1 MGPKGSNIHMLVKQ
15 MSKEIM
21 SNFVRIQNGS
31 YRGTAIHNQVFRLV
45 KDYTV
50 GAKGGYV
57 TVQGEDGKAIRVK
70 VPSIRSIEAVS
81 KADAPEGVMAY
92 TPKSKVKVEDN
103 GLEYEVPQDTNET
116 DDEIMARVAARFEI
130 LNEMTLSAK
139 NGEIRAM
146 VVSGAPGVGKS
157 YGVEQTLEQHSM
169 FDKLVKK
176 IKHEVVKGAMTPIGL
191 YKKLFDFSDANCV
204 LVFDDCDAVFQDDLS
219 LNILKAALD
228 SSSRRRIHW
237 NADSALL
244 RREGIPNA
252 FDFHGSV
259 IFITNIKLDNVK
271 SRKLRDHIDA
281 LMDRSHYLD
290 LTIHTTREKLLRI
303 KQIAQAGSLFSDE
316 KYGFTEEQKQEIVDF
331 IHTNADRMR
340 TISLRMAL
348 KIADLVKVSP
358 TRWKD
363 LAAVTCMKG

>member
-1 MGPKGSNIHMLVKQ
+1 
-15 MSKEIM
+15 M

-31 YRGTAIHNQVFRLV
+31 YRGASVHNRVFRLV

-50 GAKGGYV
+50 GAKGGYI
-57 TVQGEDGKAIRVK
+57 TVLGDEGKPIRVK
-70 VPSIRSIEAVS
+70 ISSIRNIEPVAAS
-81 KADAPEGVMAY
+81 EATTAPAGVMAY
-92 TPKSKVKVEDN
+92 TLKAKSKAKAEEDN
-103 GLEYEVPQDTNET
+103 GLEYEAPIDSDET
-116 DDEIMARVAARFEI
+116 DDAIMARVAARFEI

-139 NGEIRAM
+139 NGDIRAM

-157 YGVEQTLEQHSM
+157 YGVETTLEQHSM

-176 IKHEVVKGAMTPIGL
+176 VKHEVVKGAMTPIGL

-204 LVFDDCDAVFQDDLS
+204 LVFDDCDAVFHDDLS

-228 SSSRRRIHW
+228 TGRRRRIHW
-237 NADSALL
+237 NADSSLL

-271 SRKLRDHIDA
+271 SRKLRGHIDA

-303 KQIAQAGSLFSDE
+303 KQIAQAGGLFSDE
-316 KYGFTEEQKQEIVDF
+316 KYGFTEATKQEIVDF
-331 IHTNADRMR
+331 IHTNADKMR

-348 KIADLVKVSP
+348 KIADLVKSSP

-363 LAAVTCMKG
+363 MAAITCMKG

>member
-1 MGPKGSNIHMLVKQ
+1 MTS
-15 MSKEIM
+15 
-21 SNFVRIQNGS
+21 FVRIQNGN
-31 YRGTAIHNQVFRLV
+31 YRSAPVHNRVFRLV

-50 GAKGGYV
+50 GAKGGYI
-57 TVQGEDGKAIRVK
+57 TVLGDEGKPIRVK
-70 VPSIRSIEAVS
+70 VSSIRDIEPVAAS
-81 KADAPEGVMAY
+81 EATTAPAGVMAY
-92 TPKSKVKVEDN
+92 ASKSKGKDEDN
-103 GLEYEVPQDTNET
+103 GLEYEVPVDTNET
-116 DDEIMARVAARFEI
+116 DEEIMARVAARFEI

-139 NGEIRAM
+139 NGDIRAM

-157 YGVEQTLEQHSM
+157 YGVETTLEQHSM

-176 IKHEVVKGAMTPIGL
+176 VKHEVVKGAMTPIGL
-191 YKKLFDFSDANCV
+191 YHKLFQFSDSNCV
-204 LVFDDCDAVFQDDLS
+204 LVFDDCDAVFHDDLS

-228 SSSRRRIHW
+228 TGSRRRIHW

-271 SRKLRDHIDA
+271 SRKLRGHIDA

-303 KQIAQAGSLFSDE
+303 KQIAQAGGLFSDE
-316 KYGFTEEQKQEIVDF
+316 KYGFTEETKQEIVDF
-331 IHTNADRMR
+331 IHTNAEKMR

-348 KIADLVKVSP
+348 KIADLVKSSP

-363 LAAVTCMKG
+363 MAAITCMKG